1 MRNPG
6 EQKILPEEEPRWG
19 KAYGFVAAF
28 FALEVLLLYLFTVRF
43 S

>member
-1 MRNPG
+1 MSR
-6 EQKILPEEEPRWG
+6 EPSSTTAEDERSWTR
-19 KAYGFVAAF
+19 AYAIALGL

>member
-1 MRNPG
+1 MSESVER
-6 EQKILPEEEPRWG
+6 QLPEEEPSWSRV
-19 KAYGFVAAF
+19 YSFVVGF

>member
-1 MRNPG
+1 MSDLTERDLR
-6 EQKILPEEEPRWG
+6 EKEPRWSR
-19 KAYGFVAAF
+19 AYSFVVAF

>member
-1 MRNPG
+1 MNAPDENG
-6 EQKILPEEEPRWG
+6 DTSWPR
-19 KAYGFVAAF
+19 AYALALGV